1 MTSVRILIILIV
13 GCLSAKYARSKSHY
27 GEKTMNAKEISE
39 IKKRFRVDKS
49 NITRIRGCY
58 INEKKEIISRF
69 DQSVALMSAEETEE
83 IFAILKK
90 TLSGTVGKNLLDI
103 SFTNNQ
109 VLDSDEHR
117 LLSALKNS
125 SLSDDEA
132 VEQII
137 GIIKDS
143 LVIEGNYMILLAADT
158 YDVPSY
164 SSDGAKK
171 EGSQS
176 VYSYILCSICP
187 VKMTRAA
194 LGYYLPENRFR
205 NVTPDWVIS
214 APEMGFLFPA
224 FDGRTSNIYNTLYYT
239 RSASDNH
246 GELIESLFKT
256 AVPMPAAEQKDS
268 FGTILRDTVSDEC
281 SYDVVCS
288 VRDKM
293 SEMIE
298 EHKASRDPDPLVIS
312 KSTVSDVLRSCD
324 VAEEKIE
331 EFAGRF
337 DETFGSHA
345 ELAPYNI
352 IDTKQLEVRTPQV
365 VIKLS
370 PEASGLLET
379 RMIDGQKCI
388 IIRAE
393 GTVEVNG
400 VEISISEDK
409 K

>member
-1 MTSVRILIILIV
+1 
-13 GCLSAKYARSKSHY
+13 
-27 GEKTMNAKEISE
+27 MNAKEISE
-39 IKKRFRVDKS
+39 IKKRFRADKS

-117 LLSALKNS
+117 LLSVLKNS
-125 SLSDDEA
+125 SLADDEA
-132 VEQII
+132 VEKVI

-143 LVIEGNYMILLAADT
+143 LVIEGNYMIMLAADT

-164 SSDGAKK
+164 SSDGSKK
-171 EGSQS
+171 DESQS

-214 APEMGFLFPA
+214 APELGFLFPA
-224 FDGRTSNIYNTLYYT
+224 FDGRTANIYNTLCYT
-239 RSASDNH
+239 RNTSDNH
-246 GELIESLFKT
+246 GELIEALFK
-256 AVPMPAAEQKDS
+256 AEPPMPAAEQKDS
-268 FGTILRDTVSDEC
+268 FGAILRDAVSDEC

-288 VRDKM
+288 VQEKLG
-293 SEMIE
+293 EMIE

-312 KSTVSDVLRSCD
+312 KNTVSEVLRSCD

-331 EFAGRF
+331 DFAGKF

-345 ELAPYNI
+345 EIAPFNI
-352 IDTKQLEVRTPQV
+352 IDTKQLEVKTPEV
-365 VIKLS
+365 SIKLS
-370 PEASGLLET
+370 PEAAGLLET
-379 RMIDGQKCI
+379 RVIDGQKCI
-388 IIRAE
+388 VIRAE

-400 VEISISEDK
+400 VEISISEENEK
-409 K
+409 